1 MSTNRQTD
9 ARNFALVALLL
20 LVALFLGVNIAA
32 GALLR
37 GARVDL
43 TENRLYTLSAGT
55 RRILANLDEPI
66 LLTLFY
72 SESAARG
79 RPALQAYGKRVIEL
93 LDEYRLR
100 SRGKV
105 SFEVLDPEPFSE
117 AEDRARREGV
127 AGVPM
132 DARTEFF
139 LGLVGTNSTDG
150 REVIRFLDPGQERLL
165 EYDITRMVYKLSNPQ
180 RAKVGLMTS
189 LPLEGRPSMPGMP
202 PEMSRPWRILGELRE
217 QFEVE
222 TIATDASAIPESV
235 DLLLL
240 LHAKG
245 LQEPTLRA
253 IDAFVRSGKSAI
265 VVIDPLC
272 EVDIPPDAAQN
283 PAALMAAD
291 RSSNLDGLL
300 VPWGLTLEPGKVV
313 LDLDNAMRGRAPD
326 GREVIPFLQYIA
338 LRGDSLSDDDPVT
351 GGLSMLQMA
360 TVGSLTH
367 DETKGTEWR
376 PLVRSSARSSLGD
389 AARFAMFADPRQAVN
404 EFVQSNS
411 RYALAG
417 RLAGKVR
424 SPFDAEAPEAEVNLI
439 VVADADM
446 FYDRWWID
454 EVRLGNTLLGYQ
466 KLSDNGDFLVNAID
480 NMAGSND
487 LISVRA
493 RGAFSRPFTL
503 VERIQRS
510 AEQKYLSEAD
520 ALEARRRETEQRI
533 ADLQRARPDN
543 GAMILTPEQQAEI
556 DSFRDQLASTNAQ
569 LRQVRF
575 NLNKDVER
583 LGRTLRIVNIALAPA
598 LVALGA
604 LALSAWRSAR
614 RRADRRTMAGEG

>member
-1 MSTNRQTD
+1 MPTNRQTD
-9 ARNFALVALLL
+9 ARNAALLALLL

-43 TENRLYTLSAGT
+43 TESRLYTLSKGT
-55 RRILANLDEPI
+55 RNILADLDEPI
-66 LLTLFY
+66 RLTLFY

-100 SRGKV
+100 SGGKV
-105 SFEVLDPEPFSE
+105 TFEVLDPEPFSE

-127 AGVPM
+127 AGVPI

-139 LGLVGTNSTDG
+139 LGIVGANSTDG

-165 EYDITRMVYKLSNPQ
+165 EYDITRLVHKLSDPK
-180 RAKVGLMTS
+180 RPTVGLMSS
-189 LPLEGRPSMPGMP
+189 LPLEGRPAMPGMP
-202 PEMSRPWRILGELRE
+202 PEMTRPWRIVGELRE
-217 QFEVE
+217 QFVVQPIDVE
-222 TIATDASAIPESV
+222 ATAIPDGV

-240 LHAKG
+240 LHAKQLG
-245 LQEPTLRA
+245 EPLLRA

-272 EVDIPPDAAQN
+272 EVDVPPEALQN
-283 PAALMAAD
+283 PTALMAAD
-291 RSSNLDGLL
+291 RSSNLDALL

-313 LDLDNAMRGRAPD
+313 ADLDNAMRGRAPD
-326 GREVIPFLQYIA
+326 GREVVPFLQYIA
-338 LRGDSLSDDDPVT
+338 LRDDALSRDDPVT
-351 GGLSMLQMA
+351 GGLSMLQLA
-360 TVGSLTH
+360 TAGALTH
-367 DETKGTEWR
+367 DESKGTDWT
-376 PLVRSSARSSLGD
+376 PLAQSSARSALVD
-389 AARFAMFADPRQAVN
+389 AARFGLFADPRQILT
-404 EFVQSNS
+404 EFVQSNT
-411 RYALAG
+411 RHAVAG
-417 RLAGKVR
+417 RLSGKVK
-424 SPFDAEAPEAEVNLI
+424 SPFDADAPEADINLI

-446 FYDRWWID
+446 FFDRWWID

-466 KLSDNGDFLVNAID
+466 KLSDNGDFIVNAID
-480 NMAGSND
+480 NMAGSSD

-493 RGAFSRPFTL
+493 RGAFVRPFTL
-503 VERIQRS
+503 VDRIQRT

-520 ALEARRRETEQRI
+520 ALEASRRETEQRI

-543 GAMILTPEQQAEI
+543 GTMILTPEQQAEI
-556 DSFRDQLASTNAQ
+556 DRFREQLSSTNAQ

-583 LGRTLRIVNIALAPA
+583 LGRTLRLVNIALAPA

-604 LALSAWRSAR
+604 LALSAWRGAR
-614 RRADRRTMAGEG
+614 RRADRRSMAGEG